1 MTNLL
6 PDDLW
11 RDFPK
16 TAPAFEARFAS
27 EEACRA
33 YWIQIRWG
41 GESACARCQSK
52 RVWTI
57 REGTTFECADC
68 GHHTSLT
75 SGTLLEKTHY
85 PLKMQGCHWTT
96 SNCKRWLLGTH
107 AGAVSAKHLQAYF
120 DEFVFRYNRR
130 KTDGPARIGDGEV
143 AIIRPV
149 HGLAV
154 AQAR

>member
-1 MTNLL
+1 MMNLL

-41 GESACARCQSK
+41 GEPTCARCQSK

-68 GHHTSLT
+68 GHQMSLT
-75 SGTLLEKTHY
+75 SRTMMLKRASASSREKSQS
-85 PLKMQGCHWTT
+85 MRM
-96 SNCKRWLLGTH
+96 S
-107 AGAVSAKHLQAYF
+107 
-120 DEFVFRYNRR
+120 
-130 KTDGPARIGDGEV
+130 
-143 AIIRPV
+143 
-149 HGLAV
+149 
-154 AQAR
+154 